1 MADTV
6 DIASKRVYIGKQLNK
21 CREQARHFS
30 QRKTMEL
37 QDYITTAEGI
47 TPEIRQALEQ
57 ALVSDPNGHE
67 LERVINETAA
77 VHLTDETRNFLNIL
91 HAVQF
96 DSNY

>member
-1 MADTV
+1 MTLPARKYILKPVEHMQGTSP
-6 DIASKRVYIGKQLNK
+6 ALLKRKL
-21 CREQARHFS
+21 
-30 QRKTMEL
+30 MEL

-47 TPEIRQALEQ
+47 TPEIRQVLEQ

-67 LERVINETAA
+67 LERVINETSS
-77 VHLTDETRNFLNIL
+77 VHLTDEARNFLNIL